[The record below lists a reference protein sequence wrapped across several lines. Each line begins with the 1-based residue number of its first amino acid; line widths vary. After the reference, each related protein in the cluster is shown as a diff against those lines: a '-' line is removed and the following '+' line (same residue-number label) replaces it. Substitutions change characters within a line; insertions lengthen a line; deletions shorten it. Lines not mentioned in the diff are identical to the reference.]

1 VFIRQTADG
10 KHKQY
15 GAEALDPLMW
25 WQTRHLLTGES
36 HSRALQC
43 LDEFLRA
50 QAEHLVADPLKH
62 AILRHDL
69 WAVFDWAAAGDDFPQ
84 QRHDLEVRLAAAIY
98 CLAITAQQ
106 AQALPDTYGAAVASR
121 QFASTYDSLNPQ
133 KPFLPP
139 DLFRPNGLWVCL
151 SAQLDEP
158 TAIVHFSGRSRF
170 LVFLRLPS
178 GRADTLAYVEKLRS
192 SNQPPVP
199 AENSIRRFSTQATLL
214 HCVEN
219 LPPYQFARDI
229 VHRAHG

>member
-10 KHKQY
+10 KQY

-106 AQALPDTYGAAVASR
+106 AQALPDTYGAAVEAIR
-121 QFASTYDSLNPQ
+121 IHVRFAQSA
-133 KPFLPP
+133 KAVPP
-139 DLFRPNGLWVCL
+139 
-151 SAQLDEP
+151 
-158 TAIVHFSGRSRF
+158 SRF
-170 LVFLRLPS
+170 
-178 GRADTLAYVEKLRS
+178 
-192 SNQPPVP
+192 VP
-199 AENSIRRFSTQATLL
+199 AERPLGLSECSARRAQRDRSLFWAIQISRISPPPKRTRRHARVRRKAQILKPAACPYRKLHPAIFNPSNIVTL
-214 HCVEN
+214 
-219 LPPYQFARDI
+219 R
-229 VHRAHG
+229 